1 MRTLARVAGIGATA
15 LWLEAACAGGN
26 MSPTPN
32 IESTASTSAASTP
45 ASPDV
50 TPSLA
55 VTASP
60 TEAAT
65 PDAMQDLKAEFAA
78 YIGVDSTGKSVDQTK
93 LPDSGRFA
101 MLAGDEQ
108 KGPVN
113 VLPLWNGAVDTD
125 FSKAFLEDKT
135 QGYLLDESV
144 ALASN
149 GKTYLI
155 EYMVLQSAPDESGK
169 IEQYIL
175 PIVAGCADPDSTDRA
190 MLVTNNGVLATAG
203 NTDLERT
210 LYSVP
215 DMKTQL
221 MSLNRHFVLFPL
233 SIINGSDMKGYE
245 METTLQDMKDQ
256 NKAAEAAILLGKN
269 ALKKPLSQ
277 ITLGD
282 AMKKIISRPVE
293 AGFDVNDYPRAPV
306 TTFQ

>member
-1 MRTLARVAGIGATA
+1 
-15 LWLEAACAGGN
+15 
-26 MSPTPN
+26 
-32 IESTASTSAASTP
+32 
-45 ASPDV
+45 
-50 TPSLA
+50 
-55 VTASP
+55 
-60 TEAAT
+60 
-65 PDAMQDLKAEFAA
+65 
-78 YIGVDSTGKSVDQTK
+78 
-93 LPDSGRFA
+93 

-175 PIVAGCADPDSTDRA
+175 PIVAGCADPDSTDMA
-190 MLVTNNGVLATAG
+190 ILVTNNGVLATAG
-203 NTDLERT
+203 NTNLKRT

-221 MSLNRHFVLFPL
+221 GALNGNFVLFPL
-233 SIINGSDMKGYE
+233 AVINGADMKGYE
-245 METTLQDMKDQ
+245 RATTLQAMKDQ
-256 NKAAEAAILLGKN
+256 NKAAEAAILLGKD

-277 ITLGD
+277 IALSD
-282 AMKKIISRPVE
+282 AMKKIINRPVE
-293 AGFDVNDYPRAPV
+293 AGFDVNDYPRAPG
-306 TTFQ
+306 TIFQ